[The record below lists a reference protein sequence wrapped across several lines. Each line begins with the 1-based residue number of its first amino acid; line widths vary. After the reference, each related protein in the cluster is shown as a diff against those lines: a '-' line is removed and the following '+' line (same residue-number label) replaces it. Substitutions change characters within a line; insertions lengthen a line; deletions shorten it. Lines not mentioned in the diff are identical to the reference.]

1 MYTLRFYIN
10 ALVIQAPTTLV
21 LRMLYIS
28 SLYITSLFQ
37 FKRKNE
43 LELSSLHIWS
53 FTYRRRAG
61 GPEPRNWPELSPP
74 TRHSVS
80 GSAPCNKV
88 TSIPR
93 CYNMSHMHVTANNF
107 YWSLRKSKINGNIVI
122 AKISRRKTVFE
133 SISIVF
139 KIIYMGFVAKIQL
152 ISTR

>member
-1 MYTLRFYIN
+1 MNIIFRN

-21 LRMLYIS
+21 LQMLYIS

-43 LELSSLHIWS
+43 LELSSLNIWS
-53 FTYRRRAG
+53 FTYRKRAG

-88 TSIPR
+88 TPIPR

-107 YWSLRKSKINGNIVI
+107 YWSLKKSKINGNIVI
-122 AKISRRKTVFE
+122 TKMSRRKTVFE

>member
-1 MYTLRFYIN
+1 MYTWRFYIN

-21 LRMLYIS
+21 LQMLYIS

-43 LELSSLHIWS
+43 LELSSLNIWS
-53 FTYRRRAG
+53 LLTVRGLAVQNLVTDRSWARR
-61 GPEPRNWPELSPP
+61 
-74 TRHSVS
+74 H
-80 GSAPCNKV
+80 V
-88 TSIPR
+88 TQCLVALPATKWQSIPR